1 MAKER
6 KTQDVRDELPKTTSP
21 LRAIRNKCLDCT
33 CGSAKEVQLC
43 PIAKCSLHAFR
54 FGKNPYRKER
64 SEAQMEATRR
74 ALEKLRAKNVGRA
87 LEG

>member
-1 MAKER
+1 MAKEK
-6 KTQDVRDELPKTTSP
+6 KTQDVRDELPKATSP

-33 CGSAKEVQLC
+33 CNSPREVEAC
-43 PIAKCSLHAFR
+43 PIAKCSLHPFR

-74 ALEKLRAKNVGRA
+74 ALEKLRAKNAGGVLDG
-87 LEG
+87 